1 MSKEFSHRQKF
12 IESCNQLVLRLEEK
26 ELNENIVTDYAN
38 KLFDNIRTVKE
49 IGDFYKKLLT
59 NNKALQYYLTNL
71 KNSIVKNINQINNDF
86 LDKLLTTLNTTPSLK
101 NLIYLSTLACA
112 TFYYIKSYQSIPNLE
127 TWFNSILNSQL
138 INNITI
144 DSILQFFEILIKI
157 VGSIVLVYQ
166 ILIEPYK
173 NQILNYIIGSINL
186 NKQNQMT
193 ESRFTN
199 YNKTNMKK
207 VRITESQLR
216 GMVKKMIRENVE
228 FDLKS
233 KGFNDNEIQN
243 IKSKTNNFK
252 DIEKLNFNNPKLDKE
267 TINSTLEPFLKNV
280 PMGMTTISESQL
292 RGMVRKMLNEM
303 DGAMPMQQKFD
314 NTSSEKEFG
323 RIFDRTPQLKTSL
336 QRDPS
341 VVGGEIDGIILR
353 ILKLM
358 NIETK
363 NLPNI
368 KTGLLNAYNK
378 LAQEKLASN
387 APQSFANTPQLE
399 ESKRRRKF

>member
-292 RGMVRKMLNEM
+292 RGMVRQMLNEM
-303 DGAMPMQQKFD
+303 NGAMPMQQKFD
-314 NTSSEKEFG
+314 NTSTEKEFG
-323 RIFDRTPQLKTSL
+323 RVFDRNRPL
-336 QRDPS
+336 QDTLRRDKS

-368 KTGLLNAYNK
+368 KAGLLSAYNK

>member
-144 DSILQFFEILIKI
+144 DSIFQFFEILIKI
-157 VGSIVLVYQ
+157 VGSIALVYQ

-173 NQILNYIIGSINL
+173 NEILSMVGSFIMLKKNQIA
-186 NKQNQMT
+186 
-193 ESRFTN
+193 ESKFTN

-292 RGMVRKMLNEM
+292 RGMVRQMLNEM
-303 DGAMPMQQKFD
+303 NGAMPMQQKFD
-314 NTSSEKEFG
+314 NTSTEKEFG
-323 RIFDRTPQLKTSL
+323 RVFDRNRPL
-336 QRDPS
+336 QDTLRRDKS

-368 KTGLLNAYNK
+368 KAGLLSAYNK

>member
-26 ELNENIVTDYAN
+26 ELNENIVTDYVN
-38 KLFDNIRTVKE
+38 QLFDNIRTVKE

-144 DSILQFFEILIKI
+144 DSIFQFFEILIKI
-157 VGSIVLVYQ
+157 VGSIALVYQ

-173 NQILNYIIGSINL
+173 NEILSMVGSFIMLKKNQIA
-186 NKQNQMT
+186 
-193 ESRFTN
+193 ESKFTN

-207 VRITESQLR
+207 VRIT
-216 GMVKKMIRENVE
+216 
-228 FDLKS
+228 
-233 KGFNDNEIQN
+233 
-243 IKSKTNNFK
+243 
-252 DIEKLNFNNPKLDKE
+252 
-267 TINSTLEPFLKNV
+267 
-280 PMGMTTISESQL
+280 ESQL

-314 NTSSEKEFG
+314 NTSTEKEFG
-323 RIFDRTPQLKTSL
+323 RVFDRNRPL
-336 QRDPS
+336 QDTLRRDKS

-368 KTGLLNAYNK
+368 KAGLLSAYNK

-399 ESKRRRKF
+399 ESRIRRKRRF

>member
-1 MSKEFSHRQKF
+1 MSKEFSQRQKF

-26 ELNENIVTDYAN
+26 ELNENIVT

-138 INNITI
+138 VNNITI
-144 DSILQFFEILIKI
+144 DSIFQFFEMLIKI
-157 VGSIVLVYQ
+157 VGSIALVYQ

-173 NQILNYIIGSINL
+173 NEILSMVGSFIIL
-186 NKQNQMT
+186 KKNQMT

-199 YNKTNMKK
+199 YNKSNMKK
-207 VRITESQLR
+207 VMIT
-216 GMVKKMIRENVE
+216 
-228 FDLKS
+228 
-233 KGFNDNEIQN
+233 
-243 IKSKTNNFK
+243 
-252 DIEKLNFNNPKLDKE
+252 
-267 TINSTLEPFLKNV
+267 
-280 PMGMTTISESQL
+280 ESQL

-303 DGAMPMQQKFD
+303 GGYSSLD
-314 NTSSEKEFG
+314 NTTFEKRYKDINNRNKTLQNTFSSE
-323 RIFDRTPQLKTSL
+323 RTTL
-336 QRDPS
+336 
-341 VVGGEIDGIILR
+341 GNEIDGPIYDL
-353 ILKLM
+353 LKSLD
-358 NIETK
+358 ITK
-363 NLPNI
+363 ENLPNI
-368 KTGLLNAYNK
+368 KAGVLNGFNRFAKELMQPNVS
-378 LAQEKLASN
+378 Q
-387 APQSFANTPQLE
+387 PQSFQQKANFGNPKSNLE
-399 ESKRRRKF
+399 ESRQRRRF